1 MSILVQVLAGVMGL
15 VLAVIGV
22 LEITQHRNPRMYP
35 IFVIERDDYDAVRMW
50 AINVGFYNLVF
61 AAGILLGLIL
71 YNTGSPGA
79 GQALVLYL
87 SGAHVLLGLVLL
99 ATERRLWR
107 SAVGQAAL
115 PAALLL
121 AFVLT

>member
-87 SGAHVLLGLVLL
+87 VLL